1 MTHPT
6 DHDPAHADPAQAFEA
21 LRGEIIR
28 LSRLVDHL
36 GSLPDRT
43 PDYSP
48 TLADMTRALKSILG
62 ALTRIEQS
70 PAVQVTHEVMHEKIV
85 ELSQTIRAEDRQML
99 LRAHETIMQSVGR
112 IDGIVARGQAAN
124 RRAWQQRW
132 RTAGC
137 VVGGMLIW
145 SVLPGMAARS
155 LPESWHV
162 PEWMAARTM
171 ARDMEAAGEQLLS
184 IARERDQQPSVAG
197 ESSAKAESTVPPTRP
212 GSRL

>member
-1 MTHPT
+1 MTQPT

-48 TLADMTRALKSILG
+48 TLADMAHALKSILG
-62 ALTRIEQS
+62 ALARIEQS
-70 PAVQVTHEVMHEKIV
+70 PAVQVTHEVMHEKII
-85 ELSQTIRAEDRQML
+85 ELSQVIRAEDRQML

-112 IDGIVARGQAAN
+112 IDGIVARGQAAD
-124 RRAWQQRW
+124 RRGWQQRW

-137 VVGGMLIW
+137 VAGGMLIW
-145 SVLPGMAARS
+145 SMLPGTVARS

-162 PEWMAARTM
+162 PEWMASRTM
-171 ARDMEAAGEQLLS
+171 ARDMKGAGERLLS
-184 IARERDQQPSVAG
+184 IARERDEQPFAAA
-197 ESSAKAESTVPPTRP
+197 EPAARPESTSASPARR
-212 GSRL
+212 SRR

>member
-1 MTHPT
+1 MTPPT
-6 DHDPAHADPAQAFEA
+6 DHDTAHTDPAQAFEA

-43 PDYSP
+43 PNYSP
-48 TLADMTRALKSILG
+48 TLADMTQALKSILG

-70 PAVQVTHEVMHEKIV
+70 PAVQVTHEAAHEKIV

-112 IDGIVARGQAAN
+112 IDGIVARGQAAD
-124 RRAWQQRW
+124 RRAWQQRC

-137 VVGGMLIW
+137 VAGGMLIW
-145 SVLPGMAARS
+145 SMLPGTLARL

-162 PEWMAARTM
+162 PEWMASRTM
-171 ARDMEAAGEQLLS
+171 ARDTKAAGERLLS
-184 IARERDQQPSVAG
+184 IARARDQQPVVA
-197 ESSAKAESTVPPTRP
+197 EKPAAEAESAVPPARP
-212 GSRL
+212 GSRH